1 MSDERTFYKYE
12 VHWYN
17 DFEDYEAT
25 TSLGLVSAINYCDA
39 VAQVEEAFDNI
50 GSIAIHSIND
60 GVLLSFEDLLDFL
73 NPIADQEASNLSPQI
88 IAALLQEAIEMTK
101 EDNL

>member
-17 DFEDYEAT
+17 DFESYEAT
-25 TSLGLVSAINYCDA
+25 TSSGLVSAINYCDA

-50 GSIAIHSIND
+50 DSIAIHSIND
-60 GVLLSFEDLLDFL
+60 GALLSFEELLDFL
-73 NPIADQEASNLSPQI
+73 NPIKSEEASELI
-88 IAALLQEAIEMTK
+88 VALQEAIEVAK
-101 EDNL
+101 EGNL

>member
-1 MSDERTFYKYE
+1 MSDERAFYKYE

-50 GSIAIHSIND
+50 DSIAVHGIND
-60 GVLLSFEDLLDFL
+60 GTLLSFEELLNFL
-73 NPIADQEASNLSPQI
+73 NPVKGEESSELGQQI
-88 IAALLQEAIEMTK
+88 ITVLQEAIEVAK
-101 EDNL
+101 EGNL

>member
-1 MSDERTFYKYE
+1 MNDERTFYKYE

-50 GSIAIHSIND
+50 DSIAVHGINE
-60 GVLLSFEDLLDFL
+60 GALLSFEELLDFL
-73 NPIADQEASNLSPQI
+73 SPVKSEESSELGQQI
-88 IAALLQEAIEMTK
+88 ITILQEAIEVAK
-101 EDNL
+101 EGNL

>member
-17 DFEDYEAT
+17 DFEGYEAT
-25 TSLGLVSAINYCDA
+25 TSLGFVSAINYCDA

-50 GSIAIHSIND
+50 DSIAVHGIND
-60 GVLLSFEDLLDFL
+60 GTLLSFEELLDFL
-73 NPIADQEASNLSPQI
+73 NPVKSEESSELGQQI
-88 IAALLQEAIEMTK
+88 ITLLQEAIEVAK
-101 EDNL
+101 EGNL